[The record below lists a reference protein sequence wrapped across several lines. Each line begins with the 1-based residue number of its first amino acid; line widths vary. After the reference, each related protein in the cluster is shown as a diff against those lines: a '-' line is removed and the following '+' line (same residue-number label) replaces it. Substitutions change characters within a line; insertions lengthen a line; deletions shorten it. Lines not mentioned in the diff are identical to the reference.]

1 MSWWVSRDHS
11 ARNGLL
17 FFSAGSKVC
26 FFSFHHGTYQVKK
39 RDDGRLVAVSTSSS
53 MPISG
58 AADDISLDVLLVD
71 TKKGQQ
77 DCSFLLEKSI
87 C

>member
-1 MSWWVSRDHS
+1 MGCCISQL
-11 ARNGLL
+11 AAKFA
-17 FFSAGSKVC
+17 FFPPSPP
-26 FFSFHHGTYQVKK
+26 TYQVKK